1 MAVEDALYGLDII
14 RARRPEDL
22 RFVDYLEGRQSQ
34 YLSMPAKFRQA
45 WAEVI
50 DRHAVNMCRPVVFS
64 KVNRL
69 NVQSWEGDEAANTLW
84 NIEGASQ
91 YQNEVYADAA
101 TTGDGYMLVWPAR
114 TMDGPLKW
122 HPLRSDEAVVVY
134 SDDDPDI
141 VDYGV
146 KVWLVESRGRA
157 RESRYRINVYYPD
170 RVERYVTA
178 LIGTSGTGLV
188 RDRSADIN
196 RIITDAQLIPYTD
209 DGLDSV
215 IPHNLPGVPLV
226 HFRNNRGL
234 DRRYG
239 RSDLS
244 DVLPLQ
250 DALNMASLNAL
261 VASEMYGLPL
271 RVLLGFELT
280 DDDGDGVPDNLP
292 KPDPRADRFLAFPGT
307 QTRVE
312 QLSPADL
319 TQLVG
324 IMGTYVSQIAAV
336 AQRPSHVFLREGMS
350 MPSGESLRVAERPLI
365 ADVLT
370 QQQVFTPAW
379 TEVMRLTGIEATP
392 LWADPNLVDM
402 AEQWEIVRRKV
413 DVGYP
418 LRQALIDTGM
428 ESDVVDDILATTGTV
443 GQLALQAFRNGDDP
457 AAVVRG

>member
-1 MAVEDALYGLDII
+1 MGVEDALYGLDII

-22 RFVDYLEGRQSQ
+22 RFIDYLEGRQSQ

-45 WAEVI
+45 WSEVI
-50 DRHAVNMCRPVVFS
+50 DRHSVNMTRPVVFS

-69 NVQSWEGDEAANTLW
+69 NVQSWEGDDVANLLW
-84 NIEGASQ
+84 NVEGASQ
-91 YQNEVYADAA
+91 YQNEVYADSI
-101 TTGDGYMLVWPAR
+101 TTGDAYMLVWPSR
-114 TMDGPLKW
+114 TMDGPIRW
-122 HPLRSDEAVVVY
+122 NPLRSDEAVVVY

-141 VDYGV
+141 VDYAV
-146 KVWLVESRGRA
+146 KVWLIEERGRVRQA
-157 RESRYRINVYYPD
+157 RYRVNVYYED
-170 RVERYVTA
+170 RVERYVTP
-178 LIGTSGTGLV
+178 LIGSSGTGLV
-188 RDRSADIN
+188 RDRSQDIN
-196 RIITDAQLIPYTD
+196 RIITTGQLQEYAE
-209 DGLDSV
+209 DGLEYV
-215 IPHNLPGVPLV
+215 LPHDLPGVPLV

-239 RSDLS
+239 RSDLT

-319 TQLVG
+319 SQLIG
-324 IMGTYVSQIAAV
+324 IIGTYVQQIAAV
-336 AQRPSHVFLREGMS
+336 SQRPSHIFLKDGTS
-350 MPSGESLRVAERPLI
+350 VPSGESLRVAERPLI
-365 ADVLT
+365 ADVQT
-370 QQQVFTPAW
+370 QQQIFTPAW
-379 TEVMRLTGIEATP
+379 VEVMRLTGIDASP
-392 LWADPNLVDM
+392 QWADANLIDT
-402 AEQWEIVRRKV
+402 AEQWEIVKAKT

-418 LRQALIDTGM
+418 LRQSLIDMGM
-428 ESDVVDDILATTGTV
+428 EADEVDDVLASTGTV

-457 AAVVRG
+457 AAVVRD

>member
-22 RFVDYLEGRQSQ
+22 RFVDYLEGRQSE
-34 YLSMPAKFRQA
+34 YLSLPAKFRQA

-69 NVQSWEGDEAANTLW
+69 NVEAWEGDRDANTLW

-91 YQNEVYADAA
+91 YQNEIYADST
-101 TTGDGYMLVWPAR
+101 TTGDAYMLVWPSR
-114 TMDGPLKW
+114 TMDGPIRW
-122 HPLRSDEAVVVY
+122 NPLRSDEAVAVY
-134 SDDDPDI
+134 SDDDPET

-146 KVWLVESRGRA
+146 KIWLIESRGRN
-157 RESRYRINVYYPD
+157 RQSRYRVNVYYPD
-170 RVERYVTA
+170 RVERYVTP
-178 LIGTSGTGLV
+178 LVGSSGTGLV
-188 RDRSADIN
+188 RDRSADIS
-196 RIITDAQLIPYTD
+196 RIITSSQLQPYTE
-209 DGLDSV
+209 DGLESAIGHD
-215 IPHNLPGVPLV
+215 LPGVPLV

-239 RSDLS
+239 RSDLA
-244 DVLPLQ
+244 DVVPLQ

-280 DDDGDGVPDNLP
+280 DDDDDGIPDNLP

-319 TQLVG
+319 TQLIG
-324 IMGTYVSQIAAV
+324 LIGTYVNQIAAV
-336 AQRPSHVFLREGMS
+336 SQRPSHIFLNQGLS
-350 MPSGESLRVAERPLI
+350 APSGESLRVAERPLI
-365 ADVLT
+365 AEVQT
-370 QQQVFTPAW
+370 QQQVFTPSW
-379 TEVMRLTGIEATP
+379 REVMRLTGFEASP
-392 LWADPNLVDM
+392 LWAEADLIDVT
-402 AEQWEIVRRKV
+402 EQWQIVQQKV

-418 LRQALIDTGM
+418 LRQALIETGM
-428 ESDVVDDILATTGTV
+428 EADIVDEVLASQGSV
-443 GQLALQAFRNGDDP
+443 GQAVMDAFRNGDDP
-457 AAVVRG
+457 AALVRG